1 MKLSRYLKD
10 KLYFIILFLTFL
22 SLIILLLVGFKVS
35 LELIIVIISLLVIFA
50 ILVLII
56 EYLKKRN
63 FYNEFINIVD
73 KLDKKYL
80 VIEMLN
86 PPNFQEGEILYNKL
100 YEINKSMLENI
111 KNYEISMNDFKDY
124 IEMWIH
130 EVKIPL
136 SSLVLMIHNNKN
148 NISSKMVDQVN
159 RLDNYVDQ
167 VLFYVRAENAE
178 KDYLIKKTYLNKV
191 INKIALKNK
200 DYILENNID
209 FNVLNCEKK
218 VLTDSKWLE
227 FIIDQIIN
235 NSIKYKREIVSSF
248 IKIYTEENNEE
259 IRLIIYDNGIGIDA
273 KDLPRVFDKTYTGT
287 NGRLKSKST
296 GMGLYIAKNLCEKL
310 GHKIAIESKVNEY
323 TKVII
328 TFNKESIYDV
338 LD

>member
-50 ILVLII
+50 ILVLIT

-218 VLTDSKWLE
+218 VLTDSRLE

-235 NSIKYKREIVSSF
+235 NSIKYKREIASSF

-259 IRLIIYDNGIGIDA
+259 LRLIIYDNGIGIDA

>member
-100 YEINKSMLENI
+100 YGINKSMLENI

-235 NSIKYKREIVSSF
+235 NSIKYKREIASSF

-259 IRLIIYDNGIGIDA
+259 LRLIIYDNGIGIDA

>member
-10 KLYFIILFLTFL
+10 KLYFIILFITFL

-100 YEINKSMLENI
+100 YGINKSMLENI

-235 NSIKYKREIVSSF
+235 NSIKYKREIASSF

-259 IRLIIYDNGIGIDA
+259 LRLIIYDNGIGIDA

>member
-10 KLYFIILFLTFL
+10 KLYFIILFITFL

-56 EYLKKRN
+56 EYLKKRS
-63 FYNEFINIVD
+63 FYNEFVNIVD

-86 PPNFQEGEILYNKL
+86 SPNFQEGEILYNEL

-235 NSIKYKREIVSSF
+235 NSIKYKREIASSF

>member
-10 KLYFIILFLTFL
+10 KLYFIILFITFL

-56 EYLKKRN
+56 EYLKKRS
-63 FYNEFINIVD
+63 FYNEFVNIVD

-86 PPNFQEGEILYNKL
+86 SPNFQEGEILYNEL
-100 YEINKSMLENI
+100 FEINKSMLENI

-136 SSLVLMIHNNKN
+136 SSLILMIHNNKN

-178 KDYLIKKTYLNKV
+178 KDYLIKKTELNKV

-200 DYILENNID
+200 DYILENNIC
-209 FNVLNCEKK
+209 FSVLDCEKK

>member
-10 KLYFIILFLTFL
+10 KLYFIILFITFL

-86 PPNFQEGEILYNKL
+86 SPNFQEGEILYNEL

-148 NISSKMVDQVN
+148 NISSKMVDQVK

-178 KDYLIKKTYLNKV
+178 KDYLIKKTELNKV

-200 DYILENNID
+200 DYILENNIC
-209 FNVLNCEKK
+209 FSVLDCEKK

-235 NSIKYKREIVSSF
+235 NSIKYKRDIASSF

>member
-10 KLYFIILFLTFL
+10 KLYFIILFITFL

-86 PPNFQEGEILYNKL
+86 PPNFQEGEILYNEL

-148 NISSKMVDQVN
+148 NISSKMVDQVK

-178 KDYLIKKTYLNKV
+178 KDYLIKKTELNKV

-200 DYILENNID
+200 DYILENNIC
-209 FNVLNCEKK
+209 FSVLDCEKK

-235 NSIKYKREIVSSF
+235 NSIKYKRDIASSF

>member
-10 KLYFIILFLTFL
+10 KLYFIILFITFL

-136 SSLVLMIHNNKN
+136 SSLILMIHNNKN

-178 KDYLIKKTYLNKV
+178 KDYLIKKTELNKV

-200 DYILENNID
+200 DYILENNIC
-209 FNVLNCEKK
+209 FSVLDCEKK

-235 NSIKYKREIVSSF
+235 NSIKYKRDIASSF

-310 GHKIAIESKVNEY
+310 GHKIAIESKVNKY

>member
-100 YEINKSMLENI
+100 YGINKSMLENI

-136 SSLVLMIHNNKN
+136 SSLVLMLHNNKN

-200 DYILENNID
+200 DYILENNIC
-209 FNVLNCEKK
+209 FSVLNCEKK

>member
-10 KLYFIILFLTFL
+10 KLYFIILFITFL

-56 EYLKKRN
+56 EYLEKRN

-86 PPNFQEGEILYNKL
+86 SPNFHEGEISYNEL

-136 SSLVLMIHNNKN
+136 SSLILMIHNNKN
-148 NISSKMVDQVN
+148 NISSKMVNQVN

-178 KDYLIKKTYLNKV
+178 KDYLIKKTELNKV

-235 NSIKYKREIVSSF
+235 NSIKYKRDIASSF

-310 GHKIAIESKVNEY
+310 GHKIAIESKVNKY

>member
-10 KLYFIILFLTFL
+10 KLYFIIIFITFL

-35 LELIIVIISLLVIFA
+35 LQLIVVIISLLVIFA

-80 VIEMLN
+80 VIEMIN
-86 PPNFQEGEILYNKL
+86 SPNFQEGEILYNEL

-136 SSLVLMIHNNKN
+136 SSLILMIHNNKN

-178 KDYLIKKTYLNKV
+178 KDYLIKKTELNKV

-200 DYILENNID
+200 DYILENNIC
-209 FNVLNCEKK
+209 FSVLDCEKK

-227 FIIDQIIN
+227 FIIEQIIN
-235 NSIKYKREIVSSF
+235 NSIKYKRDIASSF

>member
-10 KLYFIILFLTFL
+10 KLYFIILFITFL

-50 ILVLII
+50 ILVLIT

-63 FYNEFINIVD
+63 FYNEFVNIVD

-86 PPNFQEGEILYNKL
+86 SPNFQEGEILYNEL
-100 YEINKSMLENI
+100 FEINKSMLENI

-136 SSLVLMIHNNKN
+136 SSLILMIHNNKN

-200 DYILENNID
+200 DYILENNIC
-209 FNVLNCEKK
+209 FSVLNCEKK

-259 IRLIIYDNGIGIDA
+259 LRLIIYDNGIGIDA

>member
-10 KLYFIILFLTFL
+10 KLYFIILFITFL
-22 SLIILLLVGFKVS
+22 SLIILLLVGFKGS

-56 EYLKKRN
+56 EYLKKRS
-63 FYNEFINIVD
+63 FYNEFVNIVD

-86 PPNFQEGEILYNKL
+86 PSNFQEGEILYNEL

-178 KDYLIKKTYLNKV
+178 KDYLIKKTELNKV

-200 DYILENNID
+200 DYILENNIC
-209 FNVLNCEKK
+209 FSVLNCEKK

>member
-10 KLYFIILFLTFL
+10 KLYFKILFITFL

-35 LELIIVIISLLVIFA
+35 LELIIVINSLLVIFA

-56 EYLKKRN
+56 EYLKKRS
-63 FYNEFINIVD
+63 FYNEFVNIVD

-86 PPNFQEGEILYNKL
+86 SPNFQEGEILYNEL
-100 YEINKSMLENI
+100 FEINKSMLENI

-136 SSLVLMIHNNKN
+136 SSLILMIHNNKN
-148 NISSKMVDQVN
+148 NISSKMVDQVK

-178 KDYLIKKTYLNKV
+178 KDYLIKKTELNKV

-200 DYILENNID
+200 DYILENNIC
-209 FNVLNCEKK
+209 FSVLNCEKK

-235 NSIKYKREIVSSF
+235 NSIKYKRDIASSF

-296 GMGLYIAKNLCEKL
+296 GMGLYIAKNLCKKL

>member
-100 YEINKSMLENI
+100 YGINKSMLENI

-136 SSLVLMIHNNKN
+136 SSLVLMLHNNKN

-200 DYILENNID
+200 DYILENNIC
-209 FNVLNCEKK
+209 FSVLDCEKK

-235 NSIKYKREIVSSF
+235 NSIKYKRDIASSF

>member
-1 MKLSRYLKD
+1 MKLNRYLKD
-10 KLYFIILFLTFL
+10 KLYFIILFITFL
-22 SLIILLLVGFKVS
+22 SLIILLLLGFKVS

-56 EYLKKRN
+56 EYLKKRS
-63 FYNEFINIVD
+63 FYNEFVNIVD

-86 PPNFQEGEILYNKL
+86 PSNFQEGEILYNEL

-178 KDYLIKKTYLNKV
+178 KDYLIKKTELNKV

-200 DYILENNID
+200 DYILENNIC
-209 FNVLNCEKK
+209 FSVLDCEKK

-235 NSIKYKREIVSSF
+235 NSIKYKRDIASSF

>member
-50 ILVLII
+50 ILVLIT

-235 NSIKYKREIVSSF
+235 NSIKYKREIASSF

-259 IRLIIYDNGIGIDA
+259 LRLIIYDNGIGIDA

>member
-10 KLYFIILFLTFL
+10 KLYFIILFITFL

-35 LELIIVIISLLVIFA
+35 LDLIIVIISLLVIFA
-50 ILVLII
+50 ILVVII

-86 PPNFQEGEILYNKL
+86 SPNFQEGEILYNEL

-148 NISSKMVDQVN
+148 NISSKMVDQVK

-178 KDYLIKKTYLNKV
+178 KDYLIKKTELNKV

-200 DYILENNID
+200 DYILENNIC
-209 FNVLNCEKK
+209 FSVLDCEKK

-235 NSIKYKREIVSSF
+235 NSIKYKRDIASSF

>member
-50 ILVLII
+50 ILVLIT

-100 YEINKSMLENI
+100 YGINKSMLENI

-136 SSLVLMIHNNKN
+136 SSLVLMLHNNKN

-235 NSIKYKREIVSSF
+235 NSIKYKREIASSF

-259 IRLIIYDNGIGIDA
+259 LRLIIYDNGIGIDA

>member
-10 KLYFIILFLTFL
+10 KLYFIILFITIL

-86 PPNFQEGEILYNKL
+86 SPNFQEGEILYNEL

-148 NISSKMVDQVN
+148 NISSKMVDQVK

-178 KDYLIKKTYLNKV
+178 KDYLIKKTELNKV

-200 DYILENNID
+200 DYILENNIC
-209 FNVLNCEKK
+209 FSVLDCEKK

-235 NSIKYKREIVSSF
+235 NSIKYKRDIASSF

>member
-10 KLYFIILFLTFL
+10 KLYFIILFITFL

-86 PPNFQEGEILYNKL
+86 SPNFQEGEILYNEL

-148 NISSKMVDQVN
+148 NISSKMVDQVK
-159 RLDNYVDQ
+159 RLDNYVEQ

-178 KDYLIKKTYLNKV
+178 KDYLIKKTELNKV

-200 DYILENNID
+200 DYILENNIC
-209 FNVLNCEKK
+209 FSVLDCEKK

-235 NSIKYKREIVSSF
+235 NSIKYKRDIASSF

>member
-86 PPNFQEGEILYNKL
+86 SPNFHEGEILYNEL

-148 NISSKMVDQVN
+148 NISSKMVDQVK
-159 RLDNYVDQ
+159 RLDNYVEQ
-167 VLFYVRAENAE
+167 VLFYF
-178 KDYLIKKTYLNKV
+178 YL
-191 INKIALKNK
+191 
-200 DYILENNID
+200 E
-209 FNVLNCEKK
+209 
-218 VLTDSKWLE
+218 
-227 FIIDQIIN
+227 
-235 NSIKYKREIVSSF
+235 
-248 IKIYTEENNEE
+248 
-259 IRLIIYDNGIGIDA
+259 
-273 KDLPRVFDKTYTGT
+273 
-287 NGRLKSKST
+287 
-296 GMGLYIAKNLCEKL
+296 LYI
-310 GHKIAIESKVNEY
+310 
-323 TKVII
+323 II
-328 TFNKESIYDV
+328 Q
-338 LD
+338 

>member
-10 KLYFIILFLTFL
+10 KLYFIILFITFL

-86 PPNFQEGEILYNKL
+86 PPNFQEGEILYNEL

-148 NISSKMVDQVN
+148 NISSKMVDQVK
-159 RLDNYVDQ
+159 RLDNYVEQ

-178 KDYLIKKTYLNKV
+178 KDYLIKKTELNKV

-200 DYILENNID
+200 DYILENNIC
-209 FNVLNCEKK
+209 FSVLDCEKK

-235 NSIKYKREIVSSF
+235 NSIKYKRDIASSF

>member
-10 KLYFIILFLTFL
+10 KLYFIILFITFL
-22 SLIILLLVGFKVS
+22 SLIILLLLGFKVS

-56 EYLKKRN
+56 EYLEKRN

-86 PPNFQEGEILYNKL
+86 SPNFHEGEILYNEL

-148 NISSKMVDQVN
+148 NISSKMVDQVK

-178 KDYLIKKTYLNKV
+178 KDYLIKKTELNKV

-200 DYILENNID
+200 DYILENNIC
-209 FNVLNCEKK
+209 FSVLDCEKK

-235 NSIKYKREIVSSF
+235 NSIKYKRDIASSF

>member
-22 SLIILLLVGFKVS
+22 SLIILLLVGFKVY

-50 ILVLII
+50 ILVLIT

>member
-86 PPNFQEGEILYNKL
+86 SPNFQEGEILYNEL
-100 YEINKSMLENI
+100 FEINKSMLENI

-178 KDYLIKKTYLNKV
+178 KDYLIKKTELNKV

-235 NSIKYKREIVSSF
+235 NSIKYKRDIASSF

>member
-10 KLYFIILFLTFL
+10 KLYFIILFIVLL
-22 SLIILLLVGFKVS
+22 ILIILLLVGFKVS
-35 LELIIVIISLLVIFA
+35 IELIIVIITLLVLFA
-50 ILVLII
+50 NLVLII
-56 EYLKKRN
+56 EYIKKRN

-86 PPNFQEGEILYNKL
+86 APNFQEGEILYNKL

-111 KNYEISMNDFKDY
+111 KNYEISINDFKEY

-136 SSLVLMIHNNKN
+136 ASLILMIHNNKN
-148 NISSKMVDQVN
+148 NISSKMVDQVK

-178 KDYLIKKTYLNKV
+178 KDYLIKKTELNKV

-209 FNVLNCEKK
+209 FSVSDCEKK

-227 FIIDQIIN
+227 FIIDQVIS
-235 NSIKYKREIVSSF
+235 NSIKYKKDIATSF
-248 IKIYTEENNEE
+248 IKIYTEENNKE
-259 IRLIIYDNGIGIDA
+259 IKLIIYDNGIGIDA
-273 KDLPRVFDKTYTGT
+273 IDLPRVFAKTYTGT

-310 GHKIAIESKVNEY
+310 GHKITIESKVNDY

>member
-235 NSIKYKREIVSSF
+235 NSIKYKREIASSF

>member
-10 KLYFIILFLTFL
+10 KLYFIILFNTFL

-56 EYLKKRN
+56 EYLKKRS
-63 FYNEFINIVD
+63 FYNEFVNIVD

-86 PPNFQEGEILYNKL
+86 SPNFQEGEILYNEL
-100 YEINKSMLENI
+100 FEINKSMLENI

-136 SSLVLMIHNNKN
+136 SSLILMIHNNKN

-178 KDYLIKKTYLNKV
+178 KDYLIKKTELNKV

-200 DYILENNID
+200 DYILENNIC
-209 FNVLNCEKK
+209 FSVLDCEKK

-235 NSIKYKREIVSSF
+235 NSIKYKRDIASSF

-310 GHKIAIESKVNEY
+310 DHKIAIESKVNEY

>member
-10 KLYFIILFLTFL
+10 KLYFIILFITFL

-56 EYLKKRN
+56 EYLKKRS
-63 FYNEFINIVD
+63 FYNEFVNIVD

-86 PPNFQEGEILYNKL
+86 PSNFQEGEILYNEL
-100 YEINKSMLENI
+100 FEINKSMLENI

-136 SSLVLMIHNNKN
+136 SSLILMIHNNKN

-178 KDYLIKKTYLNKV
+178 KDYLIKKTELNKV

-200 DYILENNID
+200 DYILENNIC
-209 FNVLNCEKK
+209 FSVLNCEKK

-235 NSIKYKREIVSSF
+235 NSIKYKRDIASSF

>member
-50 ILVLII
+50 ILVLIT

-130 EVKIPL
+130 EVKAPL

-178 KDYLIKKTYLNKV
+178 KDYLIKKTELNKV

-235 NSIKYKREIVSSF
+235 NSIKYKREIASSF

-259 IRLIIYDNGIGIDA
+259 LRLIIYDNGIGIDA

>member
-50 ILVLII
+50 ILVLIT

-235 NSIKYKREIVSSF
+235 NSIKYKREIASSF

>member
-10 KLYFIILFLTFL
+10 KLYFIILFITFL
-22 SLIILLLVGFKVS
+22 SLIILLLLGFKVS

-100 YEINKSMLENI
+100 YGINKSMLENI

-178 KDYLIKKTYLNKV
+178 KDYLIKKTELNKV

-235 NSIKYKREIVSSF
+235 NSIKYKREIASSF

>member
-10 KLYFIILFLTFL
+10 KLYFIILFITFL

-56 EYLKKRN
+56 EYLKKRS
-63 FYNEFINIVD
+63 FYNEFVNIVD

-86 PPNFQEGEILYNKL
+86 SPNFQEGEILYNEL

-136 SSLVLMIHNNKN
+136 SSLILMIHNNKN

-178 KDYLIKKTYLNKV
+178 KDYLIKKTELNKV

-200 DYILENNID
+200 DYILENNIC
-209 FNVLNCEKK
+209 FSVLDCEKK

-235 NSIKYKREIVSSF
+235 NSIKYKRDIASSF